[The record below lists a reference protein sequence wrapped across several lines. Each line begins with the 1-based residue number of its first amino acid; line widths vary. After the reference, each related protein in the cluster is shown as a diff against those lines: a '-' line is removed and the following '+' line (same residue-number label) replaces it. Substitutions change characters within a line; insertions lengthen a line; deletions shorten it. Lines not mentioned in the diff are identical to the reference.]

1 MGRQARHGVSAC
13 LKEAER
19 LTAGAER
26 ARQEGDTVASIVLAT
41 WAAQL
46 LQINRLL
53 EPGDRSE
60 PSR

>member
-1 MGRQARHGVSAC
+1 MSAC

-26 ARQEGDTVASIVLAT
+26 ARQEGDTAASIVLAT

-46 LQINRLL
+46 LRIDRLL
-53 EPGDRSE
+53 SPAPSGEPGAQAERRQS
-60 PSR
+60 